1 MTGIGDYNFDAQSH
15 RQLYDNIHGGPG
27 HRAAQAV
34 DDAWNAF
41 RAVMGNARS
50 ELESAIR
57 DSQAV
62 WIGPAG
68 ERFAAGSAPLVQWAE
83 DARVAGVE
91 THKAFA
97 AQTSFYGSAKD
108 RMPEPVEVTST
119 ANDDF
124 WGIPAGFQHLVGGQT
139 DQDVQERAALE
150 AKQEA
155 VRVMQGYRDGAAAA
169 VDLLGAFTPPPQV
182 VTEVAEPAFDQSTQ
196 QETRARQ
203 YESDSTSTTTADR
216 AQSLPSVVA
225 PPAAVP
231 QPDGD
236 TNTSAAQPPAD
247 VTPRPA
253 PPPVPTP
260 QPTPPPPNTILPPVL
275 KATHRPPPET
285 FRRPPTSTRR
295 STGNGTGTGTG
306 KGFGGVPPTGSP
318 RPGPIAP
325 GPLTP
330 GPLGPGQPATGAGGT
345 GTGTGQ
351 GAAPA
356 GSDNSRLSRGAA
368 SAPVPGGVVGGPQR
382 GPGDDDVEHKSAPYL
397 EELADLWGE
406 DDIPRVS
413 PPVIGDDD

>member
-1 MTGIGDYNFDAQSH
+1 MTGIGNYNFDAQSH

-41 RAVMGNARS
+41 RAVMGNAKS

-62 WIGPAG
+62 WIGAAG

-97 AQTSFYGSAKD
+97 SQTSFYGSAKD

-150 AKQEA
+150 AKREA
-155 VRVMQGYRDGAAAA
+155 VRVMQGYRDGAATA

-182 VTEVAEPAFDQSTQ
+182 VTQVAEPAFEPSTQ

-203 YESDSTSTTTADR
+203 YESDSISTSNQ
-216 AQSLPSVVA
+216 AQNPPSVVA
-225 PPAAVP
+225 PPAVVP

-247 VTPRPA
+247 ASPKPA
-253 PPPVPTP
+253 PSPVPTP
-260 QPTPPPPNTILPPVL
+260 QPTPPPPNTVLPPVL
-275 KATHRPPPET
+275 KATHRPPPEN
-285 FRRPPTSTRR
+285 FRRPPTPTPPPRT
-295 STGNGTGTGTG
+295 TGNGTGRVS
-306 KGFGGVPPTGSP
+306 GGVPSAGSP
-318 RPGPIAP
+318 RPGPLAP

-330 GPLGPGQPATGAGGT
+330 GPLTPGPLAHGPLAPGQPGT
-345 GTGTGQ
+345 GTGTG
-351 GAAPA
+351 PV

-368 SAPVPGGVVGGPQR
+368 SAPVPGGVIGGPQR

-413 PPVIGDDD
+413 PPVIGDDA